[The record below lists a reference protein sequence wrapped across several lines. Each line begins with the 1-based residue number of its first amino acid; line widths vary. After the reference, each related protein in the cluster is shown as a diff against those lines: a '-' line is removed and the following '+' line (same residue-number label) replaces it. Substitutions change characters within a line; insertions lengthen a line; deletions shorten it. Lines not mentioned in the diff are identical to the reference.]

1 MGKLAEEKLMT
12 SGSPGTANAAFPPG
26 MMGGLGGMDINN
38 LLNNPSLMNMAT
50 SMMSDPSVQQ
60 MMGQF
65 MSGGAAQGGAP
76 AGGGMWDYYRLD
88 NVLQNKCSKQILN

>member
-1 MGKLAEEKLMT
+1 MYCRLLFGKYFHSIITFYLF
-12 SGSPGTANAAFPPG
+12 SANAAFPPG

-76 AGGGMWDYYRLD
+76 AGGGMEGL
-88 NVLQNKCSKQILN
+88 LQA

>member
-1 MGKLAEEKLMT
+1 MYCRLLFGKYFHNIITCYLF
-12 SGSPGTANAAFPPG
+12 SANAAFPPG

-76 AGGGMWDYYRLD
+76 AGGGMEGL
-88 NVLQNKCSKQILN
+88 LQA